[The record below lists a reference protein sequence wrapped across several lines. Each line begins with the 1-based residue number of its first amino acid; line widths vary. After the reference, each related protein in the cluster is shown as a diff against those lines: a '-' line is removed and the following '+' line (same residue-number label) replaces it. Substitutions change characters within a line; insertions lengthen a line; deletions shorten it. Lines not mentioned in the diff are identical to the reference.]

1 MRVRYTPR
9 ARADLDEIVHYI
21 AIDDPHAAERV
32 RKAIRN
38 AIKLLAAHPY
48 LGIQT
53 ARAPELRSKLVHRY
67 PYRVH
72 YQLIADDLWIVH
84 IRHTARLPWS
94 GETQ

>member
-9 ARADLDEIVHYI
+9 ARGDIDEIVQYI
-21 AIDDPHAAERV
+21 AIDNPRAAERV
-32 RKAIRN
+32 RKAIRD
-38 AIKLLAAHPY
+38 AINLLATHPY
-48 LGIQT
+48 LGIQN
-53 ARAPELRSKLVHRY
+53 ARAPEFRSKLVHRY

-72 YQLIADDLWIVH
+72 YQLIAGDLWIVH